1 MIHFQKRV
9 STMAWF
15 FADTDI
21 TTESYT
27 VTGEDAAHIA
37 RSLRM
42 KVGEALTL
50 CTPDGR
56 RHDCEMTAIGADSV
70 QVRVLGSTVCEQE
83 PTVRISLYVA
93 LMKGDKLDDVI
104 QKAVELGVY
113 EITPFLSARCISRPD
128 DKSLMKK
135 QERWQKIADNAASQS
150 RRGILPRV
158 NSCIDIRDLP
168 RAAAECDKAIVCYE
182 CGGEPLRSL
191 IGSDDRKLAL
201 ITGAEGGFEEAEID
215 ALRASGVA
223 VATLGKRILRAQ
235 TAPVAALCAAMLLTG
250 NLE

>member
-1 MIHFQKRV
+1 
-9 STMAWF
+9 MAWF

-21 TTESYT
+21 TTEYYT

-42 KVGEALTL
+42 QVGEEMTL

-56 RHDCEMTAIGADSV
+56 RHDCEITAVSADAV
-70 QVRVLGSTVCEQE
+70 EVRILRSTVCEQE
-83 PTVRISLYVA
+83 PAAKISLYVA

-128 DKSLMKK
+128 DKSLVKK
-135 QERWQKIADNAASQS
+135 QQRWQKIADGAASQS

-158 NSCIDIRDLP
+158 NPCIGIGDIPGAIAD
-168 RAAAECDKAIVCYE
+168 CDRAIVCYE
-182 CGGEPLRSL
+182 CGGEPLRML
-191 IGSDDRKLAL
+191 ISPSAQKIAL
-201 ITGAEGGFEEAEID
+201 ITGAEGGFEEAEI
-215 ALRASGVA
+215 AMLREAGVA
-223 VATLGKRILRAQ
+223 AATLGKRILRAQ

-250 NLE
+250 NLD

>member
-1 MIHFQKRV
+1 MSI
-9 STMAWF
+9 MAWF

-21 TTESYT
+21 TTEYYT

-42 KVGEALTL
+42 QTGEELTL

-56 RHDCEMTAIGADSV
+56 RHDCEITSV
-70 QVRVLGSTVCEQE
+70 SPDAVTVRVLSSTVCEQE
-83 PTVRISLYVA
+83 PTVKVSLFVA

-104 QKAVELGVY
+104 QKAVELGAY
-113 EITPFLSARCISRPD
+113 EITPFISARCISRPD
-128 DKSLMKK
+128 EKSLLKK
-135 QERWQKIADNAASQS
+135 QQRWQKIADNAASQS
-150 RRGILPRV
+150 RRGVLPTV
-158 NSCIDIRDLP
+158 NPCIDIRDIP
-168 RAAAECDKAIVCYE
+168 SEIADFDRAIVCYE
-182 CGGEPLRSL
+182 CGGEPLRAL
-191 IGSDDRKLAL
+191 IPPEAERIAL

-215 ALRASGVA
+215 MLRAADVS

-235 TAPVAALCAAMLLTG
+235 TAPIAALCAAMLVTG

>member
-1 MIHFQKRV
+1 
-9 STMAWF
+9 MAWF
-15 FADTDI
+15 F
-21 TTESYT
+21 TEREIQGEYYT
-27 VTGEDAAHIA
+27 VTDEDAAHIA

-42 KVGEALTL
+42 RAGEELTL

-56 RHDCEMTAIGADSV
+56 RHECRIETVAGDE
-70 QVRVLGSTVCEQE
+70 VRVRILSSTVCEQE
-83 PTVRISLYVA
+83 PGVKVSLYVA

-128 DKSLMKK
+128 AKSLQKK
-135 QERWQKIADNAASQS
+135 QQRWQKIADNAASQS

-158 NSCIDIRDLP
+158 NPCIDISDIP
-168 RAAAECDKAIVCYE
+168 ARAARADTAIVCYE
-182 CGGEPLRSL
+182 CGGDRLREL
-191 IGSDDRKLAL
+191 IPADSRSLAL
-201 ITGAEGGFEEAEID
+201 ITGAEGGFEESEID
-215 ALRASGVA
+215 RLRAAGVK
-223 VATLGKRILRAQ
+223 VATLGRRILRAQ